1 MSDAGILE
9 NLRERT
15 KQIPSERD
23 WEIYRHVK
31 VEEWSTR
38 TTADA
43 FGISQTRICQIVERV
58 AEYVV
63 ATARVLTK
71 EEEAQRLAA
80 SKLLA
85 AERINH
91 LYGEALRCFQ
101 RSKCTEKIVRQ
112 SHEHGKSGCTTT
124 RENRGDTRY
133 LQAAARLALLGGTLP
148 QMPQRVFETEMP
160 PTNEDCS
167 PAVAEQAETASAAAS
182 TPSATAAA
190 MLSCV
195 EKSRS
200 DSTPAT
206 AATRPVQPASG
217 QPLTPRQNIQAA
229 KREAFFQTS

>member
-1 MSDAGILE
+1 MSDTGILE
-9 NLRERT
+9 NLRQRT
-15 KQIPSERD
+15 EQIPSERD

-43 FGISQTRICQIVERV
+43 FGISQTRVCQIVERV

-71 EEEAQRLAA
+71 KEEAQRLAA
-80 SKLLA
+80 SKQLA

-91 LYGEALRCFQ
+91 LYGEALRCFH
-101 RSKCTEKIVRQ
+101 RSKCTESIVRQ
-112 SHEHGKSGCTTT
+112 SHEHGKGGCTTT

-148 QMPQRVFETEMP
+148 QMPPRTVETDVTP
-160 PTNEDCS
+160 ANEDCS
-167 PAVAEQAETASAAAS
+167 PAVAEQAEMASAVVA

-190 MLSCV
+190 MVSCV
-195 EKSRS
+195 AQSRS
-200 DSTPAT
+200 EPA
-206 AATRPVQPASG
+206 AASALARPVQPPGGKS
-217 QPLTPRQNIQAA
+217 LTPRQSAQ
-229 KREAFFQTS
+229 REAFFQPS